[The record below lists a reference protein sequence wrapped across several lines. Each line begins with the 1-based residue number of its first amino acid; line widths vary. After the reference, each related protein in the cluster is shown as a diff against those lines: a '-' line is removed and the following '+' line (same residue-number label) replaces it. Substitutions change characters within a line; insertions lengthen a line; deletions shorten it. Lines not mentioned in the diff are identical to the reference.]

1 MSGLPGAGSPGVG
14 VPGAV
19 LRTVAVA
26 ERCRYTPPLGGVVFP
41 EIELEDEETPY
52 SRLCTLAFE
61 GARRRYQPLRP
72 EVLRRLDYELS
83 TIHQLGFAPYFLLV
97 HEIASFAETSG
108 IPCVGRGSAADSL
121 VAYSL
126 GLTMPIRSAIA
137 SPSSASST
145 PSAGTGPTSTWTS
158 AGDAATRSSST
169 SSSCSVPSARR

>member
-14 VPGAV
+14 VPEVGAPGAV

-83 TIHQLGFAPYFLLV
+83 TIHQLGFAPYFLPV
-97 HEIASFAETSG
+97 HEIASFAEPTAEG
-108 IPCVGRGSAADSL
+108 LAEAMYELAADPEQRALLSKR
-121 VAYSL
+121 VAD
-126 GLTMPIRSAIA
+126 
-137 SPSSASST
+137 
-145 PSAGTGPTSTWTS
+145 W
-158 AGDAATRSSST
+158 
-169 SSSCSVPSARR
+169 SARRSWAAAGAAYASLLTGDPDHVEVI